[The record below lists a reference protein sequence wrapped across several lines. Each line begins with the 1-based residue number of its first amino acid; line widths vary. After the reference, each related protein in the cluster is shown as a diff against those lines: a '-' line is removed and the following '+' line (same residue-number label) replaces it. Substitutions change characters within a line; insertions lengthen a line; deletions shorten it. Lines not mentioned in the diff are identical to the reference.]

1 VKLKLKDVLPN
12 PYRDLKGNPLR
23 EDKLAEL
30 EASIHTTGF
39 WDNVVVRKNKAGK
52 YELAYG
58 HHRVEA
64 ARRAGLTEVD
74 FIVKEFSDEQ
84 MIQVMD
90 SENRET
96 YQSSPASVIESV
108 RAVVNALAKGS
119 IKPFELA
126 KDTRKETI
134 RYTPSFIPNSKVDTN
149 CVYVPYT
156 ALSIA
161 RFLGRTLV
169 RPEKKGEEK
178 KETAEVAVTAA
189 LDALH
194 LLSLGR
200 LTQTS
205 LANCPNIFQLKN
217 ICDPIKRRLAEE
229 VKRRNKTQAEIRK
242 IEIEQAEEERKAKAA
257 EKKAEEARIKVRKAA
272 AKVKRDRENE
282 EKKERLKKAQEDMD
296 RAEEL
301 AKETADIA
309 AEGLKIA
316 NARAREKAEQAKKAD
331 EEVAAYASTF
341 TLFQGIQREV
351 NRIAEE
357 HGALWDKVMSL
368 HKSNVTPAH
377 RQIIWD
383 AFKLAATRCDNLGN
397 KLEVTLSGKLKKEK
411 K

>member
-1 VKLKLKDVLPN
+1 M
-12 PYRDLKGNPLR
+12 RGWLR
-23 EDKLAEL
+23 IAITNQR
-30 EASIHTTGF
+30 SS
-39 WDNVVVRKNKAGK
+39 
-52 YELAYG
+52 
-58 HHRVEA
+58 
-64 ARRAGLTEVD
+64 
-74 FIVKEFSDEQ
+74 SDELHKRL
-84 MIQVMD
+84 D
-90 SENRET
+90 SLRVLSYIKNL
-96 YQSSPASVIESV
+96 SP
-108 RAVVNALAKGS
+108 L
-119 IKPFELA
+119 L
-126 KDTRKETI
+126 
-134 RYTPSFIPNSKVDTN
+134 
-149 CVYVPYT
+149 
-156 ALSIA
+156 
-161 RFLGRTLV
+161 LG
-169 RPEKKGEEK
+169 
-178 KETAEVAVTAA
+178 
-189 LDALH
+189 
-194 LLSLGR
+194 LG
-200 LTQTS
+200 LGV
-205 LANCPNIFQLKN
+205 
-217 ICDPIKRRLAEE
+217 RLARTHYD
-229 VKRRNKTQAEIRK
+229 VRL
-242 IEIEQAEEERKAKAA
+242 EERKAKAA